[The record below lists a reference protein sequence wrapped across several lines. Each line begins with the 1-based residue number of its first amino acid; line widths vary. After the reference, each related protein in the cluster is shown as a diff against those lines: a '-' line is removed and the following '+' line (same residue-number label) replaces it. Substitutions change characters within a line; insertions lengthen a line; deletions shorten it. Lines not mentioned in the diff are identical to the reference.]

1 MPFNPWGESRNADA
15 KRRKN
20 ESRASAEQAADA
32 PSASPAKEPATV
44 DDGWGDWD
52 GGPAAH
58 EDDDWADWGDE
69 TRDAAESETRTGGDD
84 DGWGDWD
91 AEPQD
96 DAGTQPAD
104 DDDWGSWGDE
114 AGTAEPQADDTAAE
128 PERPEESRADDGW
141 DGWGDEPDAADEPA
155 EVEPPEEPQ
164 ADNDDDDRKSRPGD
178 TTTETGMS
186 EDSEADD
193 GWDDWDAEP
202 AEAETSE
209 EPRTDDDDWGSWGDE
224 AEASEDPKA
233 EATEPE
239 TDDDDWGD
247 WGDEPETETADDGWE
262 TAPQDDAE
270 KPGAFRSAWRDH
282 IGDESAGE
290 GVFDWDGDEDPAP
303 DMEDKAEPEAGN
315 DWGEA
320 REDES
325 GIDSEWADDEAGDDR
340 DGSALPLKRIML
352 GVGALVLIAA
362 VIMGVL
368 QWRRMEA
375 DKAAQ
380 REHDAACATLKAD
393 VSAYRRLMKTLTGLG
408 VDVDDVDDADCSKS
422 TAWIEKADGG
432 IDIKAL
438 SAKLT
443 KTLADKWAKEG
454 KTAVDKAVAV
464 NPAASQT
471 TLDQLKALLK
481 ETPKTVRE
489 RESLDARLKQLS
501 DKAASEQAKADK
513 EKADKQA
520 EEQRKAEEE
529 ARRQAEEQAQAQAEA
544 QAQAQS
550 QAQSQQSTPSYTPH
564 RSVTGGTASTPNTTP
579 APAPTATA
587 TPNPG
592 NAGAEM

>member
-20 ESRASAEQAADA
+20 ESQASAEQVADA
-32 PSASPAKEPATV
+32 PSASPAKEPATL

-52 GGPAAH
+52 AEPAAH
-58 EDDDWADWGDE
+58 EDDETEPPAEPQGDDDDWGDWGDG
-69 TRDAAESETRTGGDD
+69 TRDAAESETQTEGDD

-114 AGTAEPQADDTAAE
+114 AETAEPEPYPDDTAAE
-128 PERPEESRADDGW
+128 PERPKESRADDGW
-141 DGWGDEPDAADEPA
+141 DGWGDEAETDAADESA
-155 EVEPPEEPQ
+155 DDEVSEESQ
-164 ADNDDDDRKSRPGD
+164 ADDDD
-178 TTTETGMS
+178 
-186 EDSEADD
+186 
-193 GWDDWDAEP
+193 WDDWDAEP
-202 AEAETSE
+202 VEAETSE
-209 EPRTDDDDWGSWGDE
+209 YSKAAEPQAD
-224 AEASEDPKA
+224 
-233 EATEPE
+233 
-239 TDDDDWGD
+239 
-247 WGDEPETETADDGWE
+247 DDGWE

-270 KPGAFRSAWRDH
+270 KPADDRREPGTFRSAWRDH

-290 GVFDWDGDEDPAP
+290 GVFDWTDGDEGPAP
-303 DMEDKAEPEAGN
+303 DMED
-315 DWGEA
+315 EA
-320 REDES
+320 REDEP
-325 GIDSEWADDEAGDDR
+325 GIDSDWADDGDDR
-340 DGSALPLKRIML
+340 DGSGPPLKRIML
-352 GVGALVLIAA
+352 GVGALVLVAA

-393 VSAYRRLMKTLTGLG
+393 VSAYRRLMKTLTDLG
-408 VDVDDVDDADCSKS
+408 ADVDDVDDADCSKS

-432 IDIKAL
+432 IDVKAL

-454 KTAVDKAVAV
+454 GAAVDKAVAA
-464 NPAASQT
+464 NPDASQT
-471 TLDQLKALLK
+471 TLDQLKSLLK

-489 RESLDARLKQLS
+489 RESLDARLKKLS
-501 DKAASEQAKADK
+501 DKAASEQAKADR

-520 EEQRKAEEE
+520 EEQKKAEEE
-529 ARRQAEEQAQAQAEA
+529 ARKQAEEQAQAEAEA

-550 QAQSQQSTPSYTPH
+550 QAQAQTQQSTPSYTPR
-564 RSVTGGTASTPNTTP
+564 RSVTGGTTSTPNTTP

-592 NAGAEM
+592 NTGAEM